1 MLSSRPLSRDPEFST
16 LDSRLPFQGKRG
28 NDNNSIM
35 EKLGIEPSL
44 LLAQIINFSI
54 IVIVLTKLLYGP
66 ILAMLEK
73 RKQEIEEG
81 LKITERMRLE
91 EEKLS
96 IRKEKLLVD
105 ARREA
110 RVILD
115 EAKKQAE
122 EVKHDVIAEAHKEA
136 LEIIEKSKR
145 EVTAQHEAL
154 ASDIRKEAVEL
165 AAAMTKRLVS
175 SVLSISD
182 QHALLSKH
190 LADLSKHKA
199 L

>member
-1 MLSSRPLSRDPEFST
+1 
-16 LDSRLPFQGKRG
+16 
-28 NDNNSIM
+28 M

-66 ILAMLEK
+66 ILSMLEK

-81 LKITERMRLE
+81 LKITQRMRLE
-91 EEKLS
+91 EEKLGV
-96 IRKEKLLVD
+96 RKEKLLAD

-122 EVKHDVIAEAHKEA
+122 EVKHDILAQAHKES

-145 EVTAQHEAL
+145 DVAAQHEAL
-154 ASDIRKEAVEL
+154 SSDIQKEAIEL
-165 AAAMTKRLVS
+165 AGAMAKRLVS
-175 SVLSISD
+175 SVLSASD
-182 QHALLSKH
+182 QHTLISKH
-190 LADLSKHKA
+190 LAELSKHKT